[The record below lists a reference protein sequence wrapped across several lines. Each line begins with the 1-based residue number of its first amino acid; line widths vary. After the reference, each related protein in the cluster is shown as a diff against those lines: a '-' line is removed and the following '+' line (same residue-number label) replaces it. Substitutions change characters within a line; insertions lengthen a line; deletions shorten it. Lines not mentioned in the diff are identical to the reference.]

1 LTQAAQDGVSL
12 VEAMQQ
18 SQHRSMQQ
26 AANYYNE
33 SAHKRGKAARL
44 Y

>member
-1 LTQAAQDGVSL
+1 
-12 VEAMQQ
+12 MQQ

-26 AANYYNE
+26 AAGYYNDAE
-33 SAHKRGKAARL
+33 TLMGKAARL